1 MHKAA
6 DRIRNVALVG
16 HRGSGK
22 TSLHEGLLFQAGAI
36 NRLGT
41 VVDGT
46 TVSDSDPDE
55 KARQMSISAALASF
69 EWQERKVNLIDTPG
83 DSSFIADAL
92 GALRVCESAVFVVNA
107 VMGVEVHTTR
117 LWSRAGELDLARLL
131 FVNMLDRERADFFR
145 TLDSLKATFG
155 QHVVATEI
163 PIGSEHEVRGVIDL
177 VDMKAYE
184 YGGPAKDN
192 CKQIPIPDDLQA
204 QAEEYREKLMDEV
217 SESSDALME
226 RYLEGE
232 EISHE
237 EIVTALKDGTNH
249 GAMFPVTCG
258 IATRNLATNRL
269 LDAIVEDLPSPVKHG
284 GLDVGEVTLEPVEDK
299 EMFAYVFKTRA
310 DPFAGRINLFRVYQ
324 GVMKQDSQVL
334 NTRTHNKERIGQL
347 VTFEG
352 NKTGS
357 ATDFGPGDIGA
368 VAKLKETK
376 AGDWLASRD
385 EPVEMPSIKLPAPVM
400 AFAVE
405 PKSKGDEDKVFTAL
419 RRLQEEDPTIDL
431 HRDQQTGEQIVAGLS
446 QVHVEVIV
454 QRLKDRFGAE
464 VNLKPPRVPYQ
475 ETIRKPAKAHGRHK
489 KQTGGR
495 GQFGDCHIEIE
506 PLNDPTH
513 PTGFEFV
520 NAIKGGVIPTGF
532 IPAVEKETGGRGQ
545 FGDCHIEIEPLE
557 PGSGF
562 EFVNAIKGGVI
573 PTGFIPAV
581 EKGVVEAMDEG
592 VVAGYPV
599 KDVRVRLYD
608 GSYHTVDSSEMAF
621 KVAGSL
627 AMKQAMEQA
636 APVLLEPIMLVTVS
650 LPEDSVGD
658 VIGDLNS
665 RRGRPLGMEP
675 SGAGMSEVKAEVPMA
690 EMLSYAP
697 DLRSITGGQGEFTM
711 EFLRYEEV
719 PGHLASKVVEEA
731 KAEKEAVK
739 A

>member
-22 TSLHEGLLFQAGAI
+22 TSLHEALLFQAGVV
-36 NRLGT
+36 NRLGN

-55 KARQMSISAALASF
+55 KARQMSISLALSSF
-69 EWQERKVNLIDTPG
+69 EWQERKVNLLDTPG
-83 DSSFIADAL
+83 DASFVADAL

-117 LWSRAGELDLARLL
+117 LWQRAAELDLARLV

-145 TLDSLKATFG
+145 TLDSLKSAFG

-163 PIGSEHEVRGVIDL
+163 PIGSEHEIRGVIDL

-184 YGGPAKDN
+184 YEGAARDSSRE
-192 CKQIPIPDDLQA
+192 IPIPSELADQA
-204 QAEEYREKLMDEV
+204 TEYRERLMDEV
-217 SESSDALME
+217 SETSDALME

-232 EISHE
+232 EISHD
-237 EIVTALKDGTNH
+237 EIVAALKEGTNH
-249 GAMFPVTCG
+249 GSLFPVTCG
-258 IATRNLATNRL
+258 VVTRNLGTNRL

-284 GLDVGEVTLEPVEDK
+284 GLEVGEMTLAAVEDK
-299 EMFAYVFKTRA
+299 ELFAYVFKTRA

-324 GVMKQDSQVL
+324 GTMTHDTQVL
-334 NTRTHNKERIGQL
+334 NTRTHSKERIGQL
-347 VTFEG
+347 LSFAGTEQAHVEE
-352 NKTGS
+352 
-357 ATDFGPGDIGA
+357 FGPGDIGA
-368 VAKLKETK
+368 VAKLKETR
-376 AGDWLASRD
+376 AGDWLAARD
-385 EPVEMPSIKLPAPVM
+385 EPIEMPSVKLPAPVM
-400 AFAVE
+400 AFSME
-405 PKSKGDEDKVFTAL
+405 PKAKGDEEKVFTAL

-431 HRDQQTGEQIVAGLS
+431 HRDPQTGEQIVAGLS

-454 QRLKDRFGAE
+454 ERLRARFGAE
-464 VNLKPPRVPYQ
+464 VTLKPPRVPYQ
-475 ETIRKPAKAHGRHK
+475 ETIRKSAKAHGRHK

-506 PLNDPTH
+506 PMEYDPAH
-513 PTGFEFV
+513 PFEFV
-520 NAIKGGVIPTGF
+520 DAIKGGVIP
-532 IPAVEKETGGRGQ
+532 
-545 FGDCHIEIEPLE
+545 
-557 PGSGF
+557 S
-562 EFVNAIKGGVI
+562 
-573 PTGFIPAV
+573 GFIPAV
-581 EKGVVEAMDEG
+581 EKGVQEAMQEG
-592 VVAGYPV
+592 TVAGYPV
-599 KDVRVRLYD
+599 KGVRVRVYD

-627 AMKQAMEQA
+627 AMKQALEQA
-636 APVLLEPIMLVTVS
+636 APVLLEPIMLVTVNA
-650 LPEDSVGD
+650 PEDTVGD

-675 SGAGMSEVKAEVPMA
+675 VGAGMTEIKAEVPMA

-711 EFLRYEEV
+711 EFEHYEEV
-719 PGHLASKVVEEA
+719 PGHLAAKVVDEA
-731 KAEKEAVK
+731 RAEREAVK

>member
-1 MHKAA
+1 MHKPA

-22 TSLHEGLLFQAGAI
+22 TSLNEALLFQAGSI
-36 NRLGT
+36 NRMGT
-41 VVDGT
+41 VVDGS
-46 TVSDSDPDE
+46 TVSDADPDE
-55 KARQMSISAALASF
+55 KARQMSITAAMSTF
-69 EWQERKVNLIDTPG
+69 EWQDRKVNLIDTPG
-83 DSSFIADAL
+83 DPSFIADAL
-92 GALRVCESAVFVVNA
+92 GALRVCESAIFVING
-107 VMGVEVHTTR
+107 VMGVEVHASR
-117 LWSRAGELDLARLL
+117 LWQRAAELDLARLI

-145 TLDSLKATFG
+145 TLDSLKSAFG
-155 QHVVATEI
+155 PHVVATEI
-163 PIGSEHEVRGVIDL
+163 PIGAEHEIRGVIDL

-184 YGGPAKDN
+184 YGSAGRDN
-192 CKQIPIPDDLQA
+192 CKEIPIPDALEAQA
-204 QAEEYREKLMDEV
+204 QEYREKLMDEV
-217 SESSDALME
+217 AENSDALME

-232 EISHE
+232 EISHD

-249 GAMFPVTCG
+249 GHIFPVTCG
-258 IATRNLATNRL
+258 VATRNLATNRL

-284 GLDVGEVTLEPVEDK
+284 GLDAGEVTLEPVEDK

-324 GVMKQDSQVL
+324 GVVKQDSQVL
-334 NTRTHNKERIGQL
+334 NTRTHTKERMGTL
-347 VTFEG
+347 LTFEG
-352 NKTGS
+352 SGTGHP
-357 ATDFGPGDIGA
+357 TDFGPGDIGA

-376 AGDWLASRD
+376 AGDWLAARD
-385 EPVEMPSIKLPAPVM
+385 EPISMPSIKLPAPVM

-405 PKSKGDEDKVFTAL
+405 PKSKGDEEKVFTAL

-431 HRDQQTGEQIVAGLS
+431 HRDDQTGEQIVAGLS

-454 QRLKDRFGAE
+454 ERLRSRFGAE
-464 VNLKPPRVPYQ
+464 VNLNQPHVPYQ

-506 PLNDPTH
+506 PLVSDDPGA
-513 PTGFEFV
+513 P
-520 NAIKGGVIPTGF
+520 
-532 IPAVEKETGGRGQ
+532 
-545 FGDCHIEIEPLE
+545 
-557 PGSGF
+557 SF

-581 EKGVVEAMDEG
+581 EKGIQDAMQAG
-592 VVAGYPV
+592 VVAGFPV

-621 KVAGSL
+621 RLAGSL

-636 APVLLEPIMLVTVS
+636 GPVLLEPIMLITVS
-650 LPEDSVGD
+650 APEDAVGD

-675 SGAGMSEVKAEVPMA
+675 VGAGMTEVKAEVPMA
-690 EMLSYAP
+690 EVLSYAP

-719 PGHLASKVVEEA
+719 PGHLAGKVVEEA

>member
-22 TSLHEGLLFQAGAI
+22 TSLHEALLFQAGVV

-46 TVSDSDPDE
+46 TVSDSDEDE
-55 KARQMSISAALASF
+55 KARQMSISAALSSF
-69 EWQERKVNLIDTPG
+69 EWQDRKVNLIDTPG
-83 DSSFIADAL
+83 DSSFVADAL
-92 GALRVCESAVFVVNA
+92 GALRVCESAVFVINA
-107 VMGVEVHTTR
+107 VMGVEVHTNR
-117 LWSRAGELDLARLL
+117 LWQRAAELDLARLI

-145 TLDSLKATFG
+145 TLDSLKSTFG

-163 PIGSEHEVRGVIDL
+163 PIGFEHEISGVIDL
-177 VDMKAYE
+177 IDMKAYS
-184 YGGPAKDN
+184 YDGADRGN
-192 CKQIPIPDDLQA
+192 CQEIPIPYELEEQA
-204 QAEEYREKLMDEV
+204 QEYREKLMDEV
-217 SESSDALME
+217 AESSDALME

-232 EISHE
+232 EISHD
-237 EIVTALKDGTNH
+237 EIVTTLKDGTNH
-249 GAMFPVTCG
+249 GALFPVTCG
-258 IATRNLATNRL
+258 VATRNLATNRL

-284 GLDVGEVTLEPVEDK
+284 GLEIGEMTLEPVEDA
-299 EMFAYVFKTRA
+299 ELFAYVFKTRA

-324 GVMKQDSQVL
+324 GVMKQDTQLL
-334 NTRTHNKERIGQL
+334 NTRSHTKERIGQL

-352 NKTGS
+352 GTTGH
-357 ATDFGPGDIGA
+357 TTEYGPGDIGA

-376 AGDWLASRD
+376 AGDWLAARD
-385 EPVEMPSIKLPAPVM
+385 EPIEMPSIKLPAPVM

-431 HRDQQTGEQIVAGLS
+431 HRDPQTGEQIVAGLS

-454 QRLKDRFGAE
+454 DRLKSRFGAE

-520 NAIKGGVIPTGF
+520 NAIKGGVIP
-532 IPAVEKETGGRGQ
+532 
-545 FGDCHIEIEPLE
+545 
-557 PGSGF
+557 S
-562 EFVNAIKGGVI
+562 
-573 PTGFIPAV
+573 GFIPAV
-581 EKGVVEAMDEG
+581 EKGVREAMDEG

-599 KDVRVRLYD
+599 KDVRVRVYD

-636 APVLLEPIMLVTVS
+636 GPVLLEPIMVVTVNA
-650 LPEDSVGD
+650 PEDSVGD

-675 SGAGMSEVKAEVPMA
+675 VGAGMTEVKAEVPMS

-697 DLRSITGGQGEFTM
+697 DLRAITGGQGEFTM
-711 EFLRYEEV
+711 DFERYEEV
-719 PGHLASKVVEEA
+719 PGHLAGKVVDEA
-731 KAEKEAVK
+731 RADKEAVK